1 MALRS
6 LAGPKDP
13 NRMSG
18 PGLISRI
25 RDLVAIKAHVRSV
38 NRPTGKEESEQQSV
52 ASLGPYGDAVLIHRD
67 PDLVASPFDRLG
79 APDVLSLR
87 DCRRHQ

>member
-1 MALRS
+1 MGLRS
-6 LAGPKDP
+6 LAGPTDP

-25 RDLVAIKAHVRSV
+25 QDLVALKAHVRGV
-38 NRPTGKEESEQQSV
+38 NQPTGNEESEQQSV

-67 PDLVASPFDRLG
+67 PEFVASPFDRLG
-79 APDVLSLR
+79 ALDVLFLR